1 MLAPLTPKVA
11 GPAPLQILVDVT
23 VKVGGVFT
31 VIVAVVVAVQVFTSV
46 PVTV

>member
-11 GPAPLQILVDVT
+11 GPAPLQILALVT

-31 VIVAVVVAVQVFTSV
+31 VIVAIAEFVHVFVV